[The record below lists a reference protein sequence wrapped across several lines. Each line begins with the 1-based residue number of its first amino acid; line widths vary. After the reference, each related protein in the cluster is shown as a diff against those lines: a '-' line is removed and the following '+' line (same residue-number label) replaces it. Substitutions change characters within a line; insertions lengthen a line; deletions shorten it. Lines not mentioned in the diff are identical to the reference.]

1 MKPDQVN
8 SLYKLMTQKQLAN
21 MTIDAITNKSPD
33 SELELIKANIEK
45 GLYRLPVWEY
55 RHHLQGYEQLSFVYG
70 LHWWKA
76 QALTTLAG
84 DFLNNTHL
92 TEHSDDM
99 REVYKVFCCK
109 LASIEQ
115 ALVEVCNKAKFDINA
130 VKWLAEMGK
139 AVDAFR
145 PLPPNTEP
153 TELEHYRYVFHVAAM
168 LEYTPENGV

>member
-8 SLYKLMTQKQLAN
+8 SLYKLMTPQQLAN

-33 SELELIKANIEK
+33 SELKIIKDSIQT

-55 RHHLQGYEQLSFVYG
+55 SHHLRGYEQLSFCYG
-70 LHWWKA
+70 LQFWKA
-76 QALTTLAG
+76 QALATLAG

-99 REVYKVFCCK
+99 RQVYKVFCGK

-115 ALVEVCNKAKFDINA
+115 ALVEVCNKAKFDIDA
-130 VKWLAEMGK
+130 VKWLAEM
-139 AVDAFR
+139 DSSSNAFR

-153 TELEHYRYVFHVAAM
+153 TQLDHYRYMLHTAAM
-168 LEYTPENGV
+168 LDYPDSK

>member
-8 SLYKLMTQKQLAN
+8 SLYKLMTPKQLAN

-33 SELELIKANIEK
+33 SEIKLIKDNIEK

-99 REVYKVFCCK
+99 REVYRVFCSK
-109 LASIEQ
+109 LVSIEQ
-115 ALVEVCNKAKFDINA
+115 ALIEVCNKAKFDINA
-130 VKWLAEMGK
+130 VKWLAEMDK
-139 AVDAFR
+139 SVDAF
-145 PLPPNTEP
+145 
-153 TELEHYRYVFHVAAM
+153 
-168 LEYTPENGV
+168 